1 MLEKRPDIWNL
12 KYLDPRRKIESLK
25 EEINLNEEIIL
36 NAYYE
41 RQTF

>member
-12 KYLDPRRKIESLK
+12 KYFDPRRKIESLK

-36 NAYYE
+36 NAYY
-41 RQTF
+41 